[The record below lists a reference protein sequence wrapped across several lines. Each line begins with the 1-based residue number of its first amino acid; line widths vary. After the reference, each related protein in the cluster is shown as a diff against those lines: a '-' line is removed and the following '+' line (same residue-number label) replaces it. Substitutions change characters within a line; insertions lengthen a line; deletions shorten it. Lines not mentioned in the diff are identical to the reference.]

1 MKFLEIFVYEL
12 ISIYFLIIIIIYHKF
27 RKLRLINRF
36 NDNIYYFNNKNQSM
50 NTILKLKKVVYSV
63 ILGNYDK
70 IKTINIQNG
79 YDYFLFSD
87 VYNNISIKTNW
98 TILPIPEDVKN
109 LNVTKVKKQRFI
121 KLHPHLYF
129 KNYDLSIYID
139 ATFAITGDLN
149 EFLLR
154 TLSSKFYIY
163 SFEHPYRNNII
174 EETFAVVRSKKEKNE
189 TTKIIRER
197 YNREKFPDNSGLI
210 ESCLIIRKHNEK
222 NCINVMEN
230 WFEEI
235 KTYSHRDQLSFNY
248 IIWKKKYRIKY
259 INKIF
264 ALQYFKQYK
273 HLSTKLLHK

>member
-12 ISIYFLIIIIIYHKF
+12 ISIYFLIILIIYYKF

-50 NTILKLKKVVYSV
+50 NSILKLKKVVYSV

-121 KLHPHLYF
+121 KFHPHLYF
-129 KNYDLSIYID
+129 KNYDLSIYIH
-139 ATFAITGDLN
+139 ATFEITGDLN

-163 SFEHPYRNNII
+163 SFEHPSRKNII
-174 EETFAVVRSKKEKNE
+174 EETFAVVRTKKEKNE
-189 TTKIIRER
+189 TIKIIRER

-222 NCINVMEN
+222 NCINLMEN

-235 KTYSHRDQLSFNY
+235 KTYSHRDQLSFNHY
-248 IIWKKKYRIKY
+248 IY
-259 INKIF
+259 I
-264 ALQYFKQYK
+264 
-273 HLSTKLLHK
+273 

>member
-12 ISIYFLIIIIIYHKF
+12 ISIYFLIILIIYHEF

-36 NDNIYYFNNKNQSM
+36 NDNIYYFININQSM
-50 NTILKLKKVVYSV
+50 NSILKLKKVVYSV

-149 EFLLR
+149 EFLLIPEES
-154 TLSSKFYIY
+154 LAVKF
-163 SFEHPYRNNII
+163 
-174 EETFAVVRSKKEKNE
+174 
-189 TTKIIRER
+189 
-197 YNREKFPDNSGLI
+197 
-210 ESCLIIRKHNEK
+210 
-222 NCINVMEN
+222 
-230 WFEEI
+230 
-235 KTYSHRDQLSFNY
+235 
-248 IIWKKKYRIKY
+248 
-259 INKIF
+259 
-264 ALQYFKQYK
+264 
-273 HLSTKLLHK
+273 

>member
-12 ISIYFLIIIIIYHKF
+12 ISIYFLIILIIYYKF

-50 NTILKLKKVVYSV
+50 NSILKLKKVVYSV

-139 ATFAITGDLN
+139 ATFEITGDLN
-149 EFLLR
+149 EFL
-154 TLSSKFYIY
+154 
-163 SFEHPYRNNII
+163 II
-174 EETFAVVRSKKEKNE
+174 
-189 TTKIIRER
+189 
-197 YNREKFPDNSGLI
+197 
-210 ESCLIIRKHNEK
+210 
-222 NCINVMEN
+222 
-230 WFEEI
+230 
-235 KTYSHRDQLSFNY
+235 
-248 IIWKKKYRIKY
+248 
-259 INKIF
+259 
-264 ALQYFKQYK
+264 
-273 HLSTKLLHK
+273 